1 MTGGPITDLDAWAA
15 QVVADPPPLPDD
27 DRLADW
33 AIQVTQPIEPGAD
46 A

>member
-33 AIQVTQPIEPGAD
+33 AITVTEPVD
-46 A
+46 